1 MSGPVTEC
9 EKMLAGEP
17 YDSRDPELLEMYHR
31 ARDLLAD
38 FNRVTLR
45 DTGGNAAALGGL
57 LGHLG
62 RGVWIESPFVCDYGC
77 HIGIGDNCFV
87 NANCVFLDC
96 NRITIGANTLI
107 GPAVQLLTATHAASA
122 ADRLVFDD
130 PGDPNRARYVT
141 RALPVEIG
149 PDCWIGA
156 AAIVLPGVNIGAGTT
171 IGAGSVVTR
180 SVPANVLALGNP
192 ARVIRSLGPTRR

>member
-1 MSGPVTEC
+1 MSGSVTER

-31 ARDLLAD
+31 ARGRLAN
-38 FNRVTLR
+38 FNRVSSR
-45 DTGGNAAALGGL
+45 DTDGKAAVLGAL

-62 RGVWIESPFVCDYGC
+62 RAVWIESPFFCDYGC

-87 NANCVFLDC
+87 NANCTFLDC

-107 GPAVQLLTATHAASA
+107 GPAVQLLTSTHAASA
-122 ADRLVFDD
+122 AERLIFDD
-130 PGDPNRARYVT
+130 PDDPGRARYVT

-156 AAIVLPGVNIGAGTT
+156 GAIVLPGVSIGAGAT

-180 SVPANVLALGNP
+180 PVPANVLAQGSP
-192 ARVIRSLGPTRR
+192 ARVVRSLEPARR